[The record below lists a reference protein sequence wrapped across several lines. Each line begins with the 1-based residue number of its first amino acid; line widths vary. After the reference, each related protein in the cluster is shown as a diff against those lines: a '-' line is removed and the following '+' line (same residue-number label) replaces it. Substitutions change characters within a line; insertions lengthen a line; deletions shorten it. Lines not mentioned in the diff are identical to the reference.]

1 MGSSYY
7 RCCWH
12 EVSNPLFSWYRQ
24 SSSHAKAVYAPKS
37 FFLHAVSLDQ
47 AFAHCRMFLTAAIR
61 RCMTRLSV
69 SSLRVA
75 LSRPLPVIALVGR
88 YPANKLIGPRLLFR
102 RLAPLLLRDYRELA
116 NLSTGCARPEGRYQ
130 GVTNSFATMQNIAT
144 LHRSTCM
151 PYPHRQ
157 RSS

>member
-24 SSSHAKAVYAPKS
+24 SSSHAKVVYRPKP
-37 FFLHAVSLDQ
+37 FFPHAASLDQ

-61 RCMTRLSV
+61 RCMTRISV
-69 SSLRVA
+69 SSLRVV
-75 LSRPLPVIALVGR
+75 LSHPLPVVALVGR
-88 YPANKLIGPRLLFR
+88 YPANKLIGPRFLSG
-102 RLAPLLLRDYRELA
+102 RLATLLVRDYRELA
-116 NLSTGCARPEGRYQ
+116 NLSTGYARPKGRYQ
-130 GVTNSFATMQNIAT
+130 GVTNSFATMQSIAT

-151 PYPHRQ
+151 PYPRRQ